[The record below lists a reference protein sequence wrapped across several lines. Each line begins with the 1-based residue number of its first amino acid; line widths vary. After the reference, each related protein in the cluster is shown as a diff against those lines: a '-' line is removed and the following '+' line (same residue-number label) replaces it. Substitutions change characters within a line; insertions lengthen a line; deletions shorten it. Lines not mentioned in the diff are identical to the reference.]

1 MPLACAEVQ
10 NNGSMTHCVELVADA
25 SDGWSGA
32 MLKGVCTEAAL
43 HALREDIRVGVIER
57 RHLEAAMQ
65 EATRSFGGS
74 GGGGGADAR

>member
-10 NNGSMTHCVELVADA
+10 NDGSVANCIRLVADA

-43 HALREDIRVGVIER
+43 HALREDAGAGVLEQ

-65 EATRSFGGS
+65 EAARSFGGGGRSS
-74 GGGGGADAR
+74 GGA